1 MSIKTQQRSGLQQFA
16 FFVTGIK
23 GIKTMR
29 RGEKLNWWR
38 KTLGSRSGKEKQEH
52 QNEVELTRITRW
64 WNVVVEG
71 GGGGGGS
78 TEREGGRG

>member
-1 MSIKTQQRSGLQQFA
+1 
-16 FFVTGIK
+16 
-23 GIKTMR
+23 MR